1 MRNSFLALILFTV
14 VVLTI
19 TSGFDV
25 LDNSGQAG
33 RTGSPSESTCNI
45 TCHTGFALNDGT
57 GSITISSPDM
67 PTWEYMPGDTYT
79 IDVTVARVGNSL
91 FGFDVECLTGAS
103 TPQNAGTFIITNTA
117 QSQIKNFI
125 VGSVT
130 RKNVVHKLNGGVGTD
145 TKTWSF
151 DWICP
156 STNVGSVTF
165 YATGN
170 AANGTNTSA
179 GDHIYRTTQVV
190 TPAIGAGISNTD
202 DAFGE
207 FNIFPN
213 PAHENISVS
222 YTAEPGEDVS
232 IQLISL
238 EGKIVSTLYSG
249 TSNGLP
255 VQQQLQL
262 PSDLPQGMYV
272 VQLVHGNSSA
282 SHRVVIY

>member
-1 MRNSFLALILFTV
+1 MRKSFIILTFFAIAV
-14 VVLTI
+14 ISI

-25 LDNSGQAG
+25 VDSMEAMDNTGQAG

-57 GSITISSPDM
+57 GSITITCADM

-79 IDVTVARVGNSL
+79 VDITVSRVGNSL

-103 TPQNAGTFIITNTA
+103 TPQNAGVFLITNTT
-117 QSQIKNFI
+117 QTQIKNFV

-130 RKNVVHKLNGGVGTD
+130 RKNVVHKLNGGIGTD

-151 DWICP
+151 NWICP
-156 STNVGSVTF
+156 TTNVGSVTF

-170 AANGTNTSA
+170 AANGTNTTA

-190 TPAIGAGISNTD
+190 TPAIGAGINPD
-202 DAFGE
+202 DEPLNG
-207 FNIFPN
+207 FNVYPN
-213 PAHENISVS
+213 PAHDNISVS
-222 YTAEPGEDVS
+222 YTAESGDDVS

-238 EGKIVSTLYSG
+238 EGKVG
-249 TSNGLP
+249 TNGAP
-255 VQQQLQL
+255 
-262 PSDLPQGMYV
+262 
-272 VQLVHGNSSA
+272 
-282 SHRVVIY
+282 